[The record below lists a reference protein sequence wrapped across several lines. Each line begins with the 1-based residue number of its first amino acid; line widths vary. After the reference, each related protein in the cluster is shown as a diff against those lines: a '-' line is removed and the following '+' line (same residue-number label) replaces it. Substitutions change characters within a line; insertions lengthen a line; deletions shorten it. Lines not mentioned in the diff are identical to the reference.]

1 MCYFSGQRSAVVKVC
16 LLNLLCLENIITIYL
31 FSISASVF
39 SVSFGTNKLK
49 AQLSR
54 YEALT
59 FLSWMFVIQDN
70 ILGGRSHVVSYFGT
84 VSFFEL
90 PSLCVCLSVSVFS
103 VSVSVFSVS
112 LCLFLCVCFSV
123 SLCLFSLSLCVCLF
137 VFMFQV
143 NRF

>member
-1 MCYFSGQRSAVVKVC
+1 
-16 LLNLLCLENIITIYL
+16 
-31 FSISASVF
+31 
-39 SVSFGTNKLK
+39 
-49 AQLSR
+49 
-54 YEALT
+54 
-59 FLSWMFVIQDN
+59 MFVIQDN

-112 LCLFLCVCFSV
+112 VSVFSVSLCLFLCVCFSV

>member
-1 MCYFSGQRSAVVKVC
+1 MCSFSGQRSAVVKVC

-39 SVSFGTNKLK
+39 SVRFGTNKLK

-59 FLSWMFVIQDN
+59 FLSWMFVVQDN

-112 LCLFLCVCFSV
+112 LCLFLCVCF
-123 SLCLFSLSLCVCLF
+123 LSLCVCFLCLSVSVSLSLCF
-137 VFMFQV
+137 
-143 NRF
+143 R